1 MPEKPSKA
9 RIEQIISQLQ
19 SGSRKLTESELK
31 DLQSTIENVENLA
44 ASETHHE
51 TTKHH
56 TKSALALQ
64 DVLEQFGRNQ

>member
-1 MPEKPSKA
+1 MPEQPSKT
-9 RIEQIISQLQ
+9 RTEKILSQLQ
-19 SGSRKLTESELK
+19 SGSRLTEGELM
-31 DLQSTIENVENLA
+31 DLQSTIENSEKL